1 MFHEGKK
8 KRRIDHCNL
17 ISIKVFDSLW
27 LFIEWMIV
35 DRSYLLLGYQFWF
48 YPMLRICIRFQLKK
62 WKKENMNRIK
72 IKYFFFF
79 NEINSETN
87 HCGLIQQKFSKCSN
101 INEVDFWSVE
111 PFIDIDTDINF
122 DLLRIKKKKNTR
134 GRKRAIILIRRFQSR
149 CATFNLF

>member
-1 MFHEGKK
+1 
-8 KRRIDHCNL
+8 
-17 ISIKVFDSLW
+17 
-27 LFIEWMIV
+27 
-35 DRSYLLLGYQFWF
+35 
-48 YPMLRICIRFQLKK
+48 
-62 WKKENMNRIK
+62 MNRIK

-122 DLLRIKKKKNTR
+122 DLLRIKKKKKKYTWS
-134 GRKRAIILIRRFQSR
+134 KESHHSR
-149 CATFNLF
+149 SSFSIEVCNV

>member
-1 MFHEGKK
+1 
-8 KRRIDHCNL
+8 
-17 ISIKVFDSLW
+17 
-27 LFIEWMIV
+27 
-35 DRSYLLLGYQFWF
+35 
-48 YPMLRICIRFQLKK
+48 
-62 WKKENMNRIK
+62 MNRIK

-122 DLLRIKKKKNTR
+122 DLLRIKKKKKKIHVVEREPSFSFVVFNRGVQRLISFKKNCKLWHFNNWINSCLVCTGCSTR
-134 GRKRAIILIRRFQSR
+134 AGAEKAAVGRAGAHGGSASR
-149 CATFNLF
+149 GHE